1 MLLRLHKKQKKGRL
15 EVDPAK
21 RLRDPKLFLEA
32 FATDQWSYGNT
43 LPTESQRYSGNG
55 VLRESQLF
63 AKKNDN
69 QTDNQTTKLWLS
81 ILAKMTTSCHPLVA
95 SLAID

>member
-55 VLRESQLF
+55 VLLF
-63 AKKNDN
+63 ERGERRRDV
-69 QTDNQTTKLWLS
+69 S
-81 ILAKMTTSCHPLVA
+81 SGIRITTSAMSQDGGYVR
-95 SLAID
+95 STQ